1 MADEENLY
9 DEFGNYIGPELSS
22 SSSSSSSFSDDDD
35 ESSERMTMTDD
46 DYEDDEDNR
55 GGFTGISD
63 DEDDEDKSSKQASEI
78 SSRAIVLHEDKK
90 YYPNAE
96 EVYGD
101 DVEIHIEEED
111 RQSLETPI
119 IQPKIQKTFLKASKT
134 STQLST
140 TDSTDATPTK
150 DDQTTYITDLITHT
164 PDRIRNI
171 AIVGNLGHGKT
182 KFVDMLFAHAKAG
195 PPSLITSSV
204 TSPSNSGLTR
214 FTDVRKDE
222 QEMELSLKSSAMT
235 LLMSDSTGEN
245 FVMNIVDTPGHP
257 NFADE
262 VSASLRLSDGVV
274 VVVDACEG
282 VMMQTERL
290 IRLAV
295 REKQPIVLVLNK
307 IDRLILDLH
316 LPPPDAYHKIRYI
329 IESVNGI
336 IDSLGVG
343 VDQSRE
349 NAFLT
354 ERVSPELGN
363 VLFASGEHGWCFSIP
378 TFARIYTDRYYK
390 SDHCTALSR
399 RQAML
404 GLNPSV
410 PFITKNSNEN
420 NNNDNNDTFESKINS
435 EKVNPSSVSSSVSA
449 EFTAEEFGSRLWGDV
464 YFNARTRSF
473 QDKEPERDTGSS
485 GYRTFVEFVLEPI
498 YKIYS
503 AILGE
508 DEQTVKRVL
517 RRGLGIH
524 IRRRELR
531 QDVTPLIKT
540 AMARFLSHTSGF
552 VDMVS
557 HFIPSPR
564 AAAHVKT
571 LLTFPAPQ
579 GSFYSSAAAACDSAG
594 PLLINVTKLCPTPDG
609 GHFRALGRV
618 FAGTLAAGDRVRV
631 LGEAYSPLD
640 EEDSGVA
647 TVARVLLPAGRDE
660 VEVRSVGAGALVLV
674 EGVDELIVKS
684 GTIVSEGED
693 EQPYAFVPIRFDT
706 CSVMK
711 VAVEPLVP
719 AELPKMLDGLR
730 KINKAYP
737 LCVTK
742 KEESGEHTII
752 GTGELYLDAVLRDLR
767 EVYTGIEIKVSD
779 PVVSFCE
786 TVLETSAMCSATSQN
801 GLNTVSMIAEP
812 LEKGLAE
819 AVENKEIAVDADRRR
834 IARFME
840 KFGWRANAAM
850 SLWAFGPETQGPNAI
865 IDECF
870 AEEIEKKNAIESV
883 KRFIVQGFQW
893 ATREGPLCEERKK
906 INKQNYNYHS
916 NINYFYF
923 YFSNQRGKIQIG

>member
-22 SSSSSSSFSDDDD
+22 SSSSSSSFSEDEDEYD
-35 ESSERMTMTDD
+35 ESESDSGHGATITDD
-46 DYEDDEDNR
+46 DSENDDED
-55 GGFTGISD
+55 IQ
-63 DEDDEDKSSKQASEI
+63 QATEI

-96 EVYGD
+96 EIYGD

-111 RQSLETPI
+111 HQSLETPI
-119 IQPKIQKTFLKASKT
+119 IQPHIQKTFLKASKASDDGESSQT
-134 STQLST
+134 GP
-140 TDSTDATPTK
+140 DYVTK
-150 DDQTTYITDLITHT
+150 LISEN

-171 AIVGNLGHGKT
+171 AIIGNLGHGKT
-182 KFVDMLFAHAKAG
+182 KFVDMLFSHAKIG
-195 PPSLITSSV
+195 PPSQ
-204 TSPSNSGLTR
+204 NGGNELTR

-222 QEMELSLKSSAMT
+222 QEMELSIKSTPMT
-235 LLMSDSTGEN
+235 LLMSDSTGKSY
-245 FVMNIVDTPGHP
+245 VMNIVDTPGHP
-257 NFADE
+257 NFVDE
-262 VSASLRLSDGVV
+262 VSAAMRLCDGAI

-295 REKQPIVLVLNK
+295 REKLPIVLVLNK

-329 IESVNGI
+329 IESVNAI

-343 VDQSRE
+343 VDQSQE

-354 ERVSPELGN
+354 EKVSPELGN

-378 TFARIYTDRYYK
+378 TFARIYIDRYYK
-390 SDHCTALSR
+390 SARCTPLAR

-410 PFITKNSNEN
+410 PFLTKNDLNNSNSNKLN
-420 NNNDNNDTFESKINS
+420 NNNNN
-435 EKVNPSSVSSSVSA
+435 SV
-449 EFTAEEFGSRLWGDV
+449 EFTVEEFSARLWGDV
-464 YFNARTRSF
+464 YFNASTRTF
-473 QDKEPERDTGSS
+473 QDKEPENDTASA
-485 GYRTFVEFVLEPI
+485 GYRTFVEFILDPI

-508 DEQTVKRVL
+508 DEPTVKRVL
-517 RRGLGIH
+517 RKGLGIH

-531 QDVTPLIKT
+531 QDVTPLLKT
-540 AMARFLSHTSGF
+540 AMSRFLSHTSGF

-557 HFIPSPR
+557 RFVPSPKS
-564 AAAHVKT
+564 AALVKAR
-571 LLTFPAPQ
+571 LAFPAPQ
-579 GSFYSSAAAACDSAG
+579 ESFYSAAVTECDGAG
-594 PLLINVTKLCPTPDG
+594 PLLVNVTKLYPTPDAT
-609 GHFRALGRV
+609 HFRALGRV
-618 FAGTLAAGDRVRV
+618 FSGTIVAGARIRV
-631 LGEAYSPLD
+631 LGEAYTPMD
-640 EEDSGVA
+640 EEDSGAA

-660 VEVRSVGAGALVLV
+660 VKVSSAAAGALVLI
-674 EGVDELIVKS
+674 EGVDELITKS
-684 GTIVSEGED
+684 GTIVSED
-693 EQPYAFVPIRFDT
+693 AVEQPYAFLPVRFDT

-730 KINKAYP
+730 KINKTYP
-737 LCVTK
+737 LCITK

-779 PVVSFCE
+779 PIVSFCE

-801 GLNTVSMIAEP
+801 GLNTVSMIAGP
-812 LEKGLAE
+812 LESGLAE
-819 AVENKEIAVDADRRR
+819 AVENKEISLDVDRRR
-834 IARFME
+834 LVRIMG
-840 KFGWRANAAM
+840 KYGWGANTAM
-850 SLWAFGPETQGPNAI
+850 SLWAFGPDTQGPNAI
-865 IDECF
+865 IDECV
-870 AEEIEKKNAIESV
+870 AEEQEKKDAIDSV

-893 ATREGPLCEERKK
+893 ATREGPLCEERK
-906 INKQNYNYHS
+906 
-916 NINYFYF
+916 
-923 YFSNQRGKIQIG
+923 